1 MYFGPEFQQELCK
14 AVLTFIIKEDISK
27 RTVVFR
33 FSRSRCISCISSL
46 SEAKQCWRIFV
57 PWSFQIRQ
65 KFIFMFK
72 TTLTKGIFLPSLIF
86 ILLVSVIS
94 VLYPDATENALNLIK
109 NFIFVNFNW
118 VYVWAVTAFVI
129 FLVYLLFSNFGNI
142 RLGDN
147 DSRPEHSFFFL
158 DRHAFF
164 RGNGNRID
172 VFWCGGTH
180 AALYL

>member
-1 MYFGPEFQQELCK
+1 
-14 AVLTFIIKEDISK
+14 
-27 RTVVFR
+27 
-33 FSRSRCISCISSL
+33 
-46 SEAKQCWRIFV
+46 
-57 PWSFQIRQ
+57 
-65 KFIFMFK
+65 MFK

-94 VLYPDATENALNLIK
+94 VLYPDTTENALNLIK

-147 DSRPEHSFFFL
+147 DSRPEHSFFSWIAMLFSAGMGIGL
-158 DRHAFF
+158 MYFGVAEPMQHYTSEVFGATHYVNKAKNAQLYTFF
-164 RGNGNRID
+164 H
-172 VFWCGGTH
+172 T
-180 AALYL
+180 AETL